1 MTEEEDIADFTLDDE
16 NVVDTDNGLAKQ
28 DLSKINL
35 DDLSVD
41 TFEVMSRQATI
52 NVGTIGH
59 VAHGKSTV
67 VKALSGVKTQKFH
80 REAVMN
86 ITIHLGYA
94 NAKVYQCEACPRPTC
109 YQTYPS
115 SQPDSTPCPNCGAT
129 MTLKRHFSFVDCPG
143 HDVLMA
149 TMLNG
154 AAIMDAAL
162 LLIAANESFPQPQ
175 TLEHLAAAEMIGVPS
190 LIVLQNKIDLVTQA
204 HAAAQYNIIHHYLTT
219 KTAYVGAPV
228 IPICAQQ
235 HLNLAYLLD
244 YLVHIPLPR
253 RMLRRTP
260 YLNVLRSFDVSLPGP
275 TGRGAGALKGGV
287 VGGTVA
293 AGVLCA
299 GDEIEIIPGLLTLRR
314 RDGVLPRR
322 ADVLS
327 GQDVSYVTS
336 PPPGEIYSVPLR
348 TTVVRLQTEQNALAF
363 AVPGGL
369 IAIGTTLDPS
379 LTRQNKLRGQVV
391 RLVRR
396 GPVWTAANGPTTGD
410 KTSSCGRDGDG
421 GGSGRSTDN
430 DDETAQG
437 GGNVDERGA
446 RAGAVTAASPLP
458 CPSPTPDAAR
468 SSGLTATT
476 ARNING
482 DDAAG
487 VSFVGVQV
495 YQEVEIHFFLLREV
509 IGLPPARVSF
519 DNANSSSS
527 NGWSYR
533 VHPNHTASSS
543 RRRVAPL
550 HEGESIV
557 LNVGT
562 LTTAATVL
570 RTSRH
575 AGRAICRLESPLS
588 ADPPQ
593 QRIVLARYVDRKV
606 RVIGWGTIR
615 RGVPVRLLPE

>member
-1 MTEEEDIADFTLDDE
+1 MAEEDIADFTLDDE
-16 NVVDTDNGLAKQ
+16 KVIDTDQGLAKQ

-35 DDLSVD
+35 DDLNVD

-94 NAKVYQCEACPRPTC
+94 NAKVYQCETCPRPTC

-115 SQPDSTPCPNCGAT
+115 SQPDSTPCPNCGKT

-190 LIVLQNKIDLVTQA
+190 LIVLQNKVDLVSKER
-204 HAAAQYNIIHHYLTT
+204 AAAQYSIIHHYLAS
-219 KTAYVGAPV
+219 KTAYAKAPV

-235 HLNLAYLLD
+235 QMNMGFLLY
-244 YLVHIPLPR
+244 YLVHMPLPR
-253 RMLRRTP
+253 RQLHHAQYM
-260 YLNVLRSFDVSLPGP
+260 NVLRSFDVSLPGP
-275 TGRGAGALKGGV
+275 AGDDAKALKGGV

-293 AGVLCA
+293 AGVLCV
-299 GDEIEIIPGLLTLRR
+299 GDEIEIIPGLLVLRR
-314 RDGVLPRR
+314 RDGVLPKR

-327 GQDVSYVTS
+327 GRELAYASS
-336 PPPGEIYSVPLR
+336 PPPGELYAVPLH
-348 TTVVRLQTEQNALAF
+348 TTVVRLQAEKNELQF

-391 RLVRR
+391 RVVRR
-396 GPVWTAANGPTTGD
+396 GPIWRSCRTGC
-410 KTSSCGRDGDG
+410 SPQSCGSSPAAEGPASASTTPVATTTSDATPMP
-421 GGSGRSTDN
+421 SG
-430 DDETAQG
+430 AIF
-437 GGNVDERGA
+437 
-446 RAGAVTAASPLP
+446 PY
-458 CPSPTPDAAR
+458 PSPAPAADAAEFHT
-468 SSGLTATT
+468 SM
-476 ARNING
+476 
-482 DDAAG
+482 
-487 VSFVGVQV
+487 QV
-495 YQEVEIHFFLLREV
+495 YQEVVIQFFLLRE
-509 IGLPPARVSF
+509 ILGLAAPRPGHATSHRDMNGAF
-519 DNANSSSS
+519 NS
-527 NGWSYR
+527 GADSYR
-533 VHPNHTASSS
+533 VHPDRVVSVH
-543 RRRVAPL
+543 RRVAPL
-550 HEGESIV
+550 REDESII
-557 LNVGT
+557 LSVGT

-575 AGRAICRLESPLS
+575 AGRAICRLENPLC
-588 ADPPQ
+588 ADPPH

-606 RVIGWGTIR
+606 RVIGWGTIL
-615 RGVPVRLLPE
+615 RGVPVKLLPEDSQ

>member
-1 MTEEEDIADFTLDDE
+1 MTEEDVADFTLDDE
-16 NVVDTDNGLAKQ
+16 NVVDTDKGLAKQ
-28 DLSKINL
+28 DFSKINL

-94 NAKVYQCEACPRPTC
+94 NAKVYQCETCPRPSC

-190 LIVLQNKIDLVTQA
+190 LIVLQNKVDLVSQA
-204 HAAAQYNIIHHYLTT
+204 HAAAQYGIIHHYLTT
-219 KTAYVGAPV
+219 KTAYAQAPV

-235 HLNLAYLLD
+235 QLNLAFLLD
-244 YLVHIPLPR
+244 YLVHIPVPR
-253 RMLRRTP
+253 RQLRQTP
-260 YLNVLRSFDVSLPGP
+260 YLSVLRSFDVSLPGP
-275 TGRGAGALKGGV
+275 VSPAAHSLHGGV
-287 VGGTVA
+287 VGGTIVV
-293 AGVLCA
+293 GVLCV
-299 GDEIEIIPGLLTLRR
+299 GDVIEIIPGLLTLRR
-314 RDGVLPRR
+314 RDGALPRK

-327 GQDVSYVTS
+327 GQEVSYVTS
-336 PPPGEIYSVPLR
+336 PPPGDVYAVPLR
-348 TTVVRLQTEQNALAF
+348 TTVVRLQAEQNELSF

-391 RLVRR
+391 RLVER
-396 GPVWTAANGPTTGD
+396 GPVWAARHNSHHEEETNGD
-410 KTSSCGRDGDG
+410 AQVNR
-421 GGSGRSTDN
+421 SG
-430 DDETAQG
+430 AH
-437 GGNVDERGA
+437 
-446 RAGAVTAASPLP
+446 AASAAPSSS
-458 CPSPTPDAAR
+458 SPTPDGGVSLAPTR
-468 SSGLTATT
+468 STAATT
-476 ARNING
+476 TTAVARAP
-482 DDAAG
+482 AA
-487 VSFVGVQV
+487 SSPDSSVGSLIGMQV
-495 YQEVEIHFFLLREV
+495 YQEVEIQFFLLREI
-509 IGLPPARVSF
+509 IGLPPARKGPGNEN
-519 DNANSSSS
+519 DNNN
-527 NGWSYR
+527 NGEPWSYR
-533 VHPNHTASSS
+533 VHRDHVATSSH
-543 RRRVAPL
+543 RRVTPL

-557 LNVGT
+557 LSVGT

-588 ADPPQ
+588 ANPPQ

-615 RGVPVRLLPE
+615 RGVPVRFLPE

>member
-1 MTEEEDIADFTLDDE
+1 MAEEDIADFTLDDE
-16 NVVDTDNGLAKQ
+16 NVIDTDHGLAKQ
-28 DLSKINL
+28 DFSKINL
-35 DDLSVD
+35 DELNVD

-94 NAKVYQCEACPRPTC
+94 NAKVYQCGTCPRPIC

-115 SQPDSTPCPNCGAT
+115 SQPDSTPCPNCGET

-162 LLIAANESFPQPQ
+162 LLIAANEPFPQPQ
-175 TLEHLAAAEMIGVPS
+175 TLEHLAAAEMIGVSS
-190 LIVLQNKIDLVTQA
+190 LIVLQNKVDLVSRA
-204 HAAAQYNIIHHYLTT
+204 HAAAQYNIIHHYLET
-219 KTAYVGAPV
+219 KTAYTKAPV

-235 HLNLAYLLD
+235 HINMSFLLD
-244 YLVHIPLPR
+244 YLVHIPIPQRQLHH
-253 RMLRRTP
+253 TQ
-260 YLNVLRSFDVSLPGP
+260 YLNVLRSFDVSLPGSV
-275 TGRGAGALKGGV
+275 GGDAKELKGGV

-293 AGVLCA
+293 AGVVCV
-299 GDEIEIIPGLLTLRR
+299 GDEVEIVPGLLVLRR

-327 GQDVSYVTS
+327 GHEVAYVAS
-336 PPPGEIYSVPLR
+336 PPPGELYAVPLR
-348 TTVVRLQTEQNALAF
+348 TTVVRLQAEKNELQF

-379 LTRQNKLRGQVV
+379 LTRQNKLRGQLV
-391 RLVRR
+391 RVVRR
-396 GPVWTAANGPTTGD
+396 GPVWRSSHTGNNPRSCDHSPT
-410 KTSSCGRDGDG
+410 
-421 GGSGRSTDN
+421 
-430 DDETAQG
+430 
-437 GGNVDERGA
+437 V
-446 RAGAVTAASPLP
+446 AGAGAASA
-458 CPSPTPDAAR
+458 SATP
-468 SSGLTATT
+468 ATT
-476 ARNING
+476 AIG
-482 DDAAG
+482 SATPTPSSSAFVCPSLPVTDAAVEYHTG
-487 VSFVGVQV
+487 MRV
-495 YQEVEIHFFLLREV
+495 YQEVVIQFFLLREV
-509 IGLPPARVSF
+509 LGLAASRPGHAMPHRDDGGGV
-519 DNANSSSS
+519 
-527 NGWSYR
+527 NGVPDTYR
-533 VHPNHTASSS
+533 VRPDHVAFST

-550 HEGESIV
+550 REDESVI
-557 LNVGT
+557 LSVGT

-575 AGRAICRLESPLS
+575 AGRAICRLESPVF
-588 ADPPQ
+588 ANAPH

-615 RGVPVRLLPE
+615 KGVPVKLLPAEPQ